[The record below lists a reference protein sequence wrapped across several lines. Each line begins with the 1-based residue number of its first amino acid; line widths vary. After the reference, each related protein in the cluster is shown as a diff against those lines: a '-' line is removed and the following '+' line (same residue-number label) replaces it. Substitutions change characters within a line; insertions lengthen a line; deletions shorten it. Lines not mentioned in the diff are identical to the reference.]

1 LRAFQGIRYVA
12 SLVGWRNALL
22 LLWARLSSAPTATL
36 TTPAGD
42 LQVRSWGTDVLMSA
56 DVLFRGE
63 YNFSYPSLAA
73 PLAAD
78 RGPLIV
84 DAGAN
89 IGSASRYFLHRFPG
103 ARVVAIEPD
112 PANFG
117 LLAANC
123 SAHGDVVLINKA
135 LWPET
140 TRLALDHSLGAE
152 CAVRTR
158 AHSADPADDL
168 AGCASSALSCG
179 TITMQEIIASHGPVD
194 LLKIDIEGAEA
205 HLFSP
210 RQDLS
215 WLRDVSAIVIE
226 LHDRYE
232 PGCSRHFWAAVRD
245 FPVEACRGE
254 NLYVSRPV
262 G

>member
-12 SLVGWRNALL
+12 SLVGWRNALR
-22 LLWARLSSAPTATL
+22 LLWARLTSAPTATL
-36 TTPAGD
+36 ATPAGD
-42 LQVRSWGTDVLMSA
+42 LQVRSWGTDVLMTA

-73 PLAAD
+73 PSAED

-112 PANFG
+112 PANFA

-140 TRLALDHSLGAE
+140 TRLALDHGLGAE

-158 AHSADPADDL
+158 AHPADPA
-168 AGCASSALSCG
+168 ACPSSELSCD

-205 HLFSP
+205 QLFSP

-254 NLYVSRPV
+254 NLYVSRLV

>member
-1 LRAFQGIRYVA
+1 MVIPLYKLELSSLEWA
-12 SLVGWRNALL
+12 SFASVTAVLGQHPLAILAPQRFAPVLNDWLAARLDLTSLNLQLHLVDDRWLADVPAYNHLL
-22 LLWARLSSAPTATL
+22 L
-36 TTPAGD
+36 TPWFYD
-42 LQVRSWGTDVLMSA
+42 
-56 DVLFRGE
+56 
-63 YNFSYPSLAA
+63 
-73 PLAAD
+73 
-78 RGPLIV
+78 
-84 DAGAN
+84 
-89 IGSASRYFLHRFPG
+89 
-103 ARVVAIEPD
+103 
-112 PANFG
+112 
-117 LLAANC
+117 
-123 SAHGDVVLINKA
+123 HG
-135 LWPET
+135 
-140 TRLALDHSLGAE
+140 LGAE

-158 AHSADPADDL
+158 AHLADPA
-168 AGCASSALSCG
+168 ACPSSELSCG

-210 RQDLS
+210 RQDLR

-254 NLYVSRPV
+254 NLYVSRLL